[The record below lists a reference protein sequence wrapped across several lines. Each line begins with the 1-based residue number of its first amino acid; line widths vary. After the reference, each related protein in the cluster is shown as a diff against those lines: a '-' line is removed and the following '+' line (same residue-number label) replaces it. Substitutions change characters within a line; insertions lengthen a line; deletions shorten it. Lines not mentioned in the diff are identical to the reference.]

1 MKYKVKTKAAAIV
14 ATAMITM
21 GTAQAMSAVEVI
33 EYLNNDICITEAYHV
48 KPLDNNPR
56 GYTFLMRAEH
66 WELTFGHNFPSANSY
81 SEFDITCSSDV
92 GRNWIPNYVP
102 NYVPRNYDYISRM
115 PPVPHIRVPRTP
127 VPRTPV
133 PRRGYSFGDLS
144 SKGGDFRTNPNY
156 HSKDTLTKYR
166 KM

>member
-21 GTAQAMSAVEVI
+21 GSSQAMSAVEVI
-33 EYLNNDICITEAYHV
+33 EYLTNDVCISDAYQV

-66 WELTFGHNFPSANSY
+66 WELTFGHNFPSGNAY
-81 SEFDITCSSDV
+81 SQFDITCTSDV
-92 GRNWIPNYVP
+92 GNDWIPNYVP
-102 NYVPRNYDYISRM
+102 RTPVPRIY
-115 PPVPHIRVPRTP
+115 VPRTP

-133 PRRGYSFGDLS
+133 PRRGYSFGDVS

-156 HSKDTLTKYR
+156 HDMDTLTKYR

>member
-21 GTAQAMSAVEVI
+21 GSPQAMSAVEVI
-33 EYLNNDICITEAYHV
+33 EYLNNDVCISDAYHV

-56 GYTFLMRAEH
+56 GYTFLLRAEH
-66 WELTFGHNFPSANSY
+66 WELTFGHNFPSGNAY
-81 SEFDITCSSDV
+81 SQFDITCTSDV
-92 GRNWIPNYVP
+92 GNDWIPNYVP
-102 NYVPRNYDYISRM
+102 RM
-115 PPVPHIRVPRTP
+115 PVPHIYVPRTP
-127 VPRTPV
+127 VPRIPV
-133 PRRGYSFGDLS
+133 PRRGYSFGDVS

-156 HSKDTLTKYR
+156 HDMDTLTKYR